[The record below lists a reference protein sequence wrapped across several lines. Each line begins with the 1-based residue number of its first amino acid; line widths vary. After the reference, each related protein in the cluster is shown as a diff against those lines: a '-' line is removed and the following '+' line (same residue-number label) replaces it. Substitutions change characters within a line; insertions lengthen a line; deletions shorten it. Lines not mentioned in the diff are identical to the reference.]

1 MRTLL
6 KLFLPLALLLAA
18 VAPVAAADEVPA
30 PDATPEAVMYSVGSY
45 SGTLPI
51 ASPADAHAAVLAA
64 GGPFDEFTY
73 NDGALIGATK
83 YYDVKGEP
91 GSDAIWIVVYT
102 YGWNDC
108 ESGCINGH
116 SFVYQVDPLT
126 GAATFD
132 SHQGDVLPANAPAA
146 LVELT
151 GRSGGIVPEPF
162 WRTLN
167 IDPVACPDGFDPT
180 ALITVD
186 TVLPCVLPDGSLFM
200 DPRIPVDQPGG
211 PDGATDWATQ
221 YAQWEAD
228 FRASLEPCAAD
239 VDVNDPLIVT
249 CVLPD
254 GTIVGPMPLFSM
266 DMAGAGEQDN
276 GWTTALPTIILA
288 ALLAWIGAAALVGR
302 SKRRAA

>member
-18 VAPVAAADEVPA
+18 VAPVAAADETPA
-30 PDATPEAVMYSVGSY
+30 PEAVPYVVSSY

-51 ASPADAHAAVLAA
+51 ATPEDAHAAVLAA

-73 NDGALIGATK
+73 NDGALIGAAK
-83 YYDVKGEP
+83 YYEVKGEP

-132 SHQGDVLPANAPAA
+132 SHQGDVLPTDAPVA

-151 GRSGGIVPEPF
+151 GRSGGVVPEPE
-162 WRTLN
+162 WRTLTGE
-167 IDPVACPDGFDPT
+167 PTACPEGITEPDAAISSDT
-180 ALITVD
+180 AL
-186 TVLPCVLPDGSLFM
+186 PCLLPDGSLFPM
-200 DPRIPVDQPGG
+200 VLEDGVDG
-211 PDGATDWATQ
+211 DTDWATM
-221 YAQWEAD
+221 YNTWMEE
-228 FRASLEPCAAD
+228 FTASLEPCAAD
-239 VDVNDPLIVT
+239 VDVNDPMVAT

-254 GTIVGPMPLFSM
+254 GTIVGPVPLFAM
-266 DMAGAGEQDN
+266 NTAGIGEEEN

-288 ALLAWIGAAALVGR
+288 ALLAWIGAATLVGW

>member
-1 MRTLL
+1 VRTLL
-6 KLFLPLALLLAA
+6 KLLLPLALLLAA
-18 VAPVAAADEVPA
+18 VAPVAAADESPA
-30 PDATPEAVMYSVGSY
+30 PEAVPYTVSSY

-51 ASPADAHAAVLAA
+51 ATPEDAHAAVLAA

-73 NDGALIGATK
+73 NDGALIGAAK

-132 SHQGDVLPANAPAA
+132 SHQGDALPADAPAA

-151 GRSGGIVPEPF
+151 GRSGGVVPQPE
-162 WRTLN
+162 WRTLTGE
-167 IDPVACPDGFDPT
+167 PTACPEGITDPN
-180 ALITVD
+180 AAISSD
-186 TVLPCVLPDGSLFM
+186 TVLPCLLPDGSLFPIVKE
-200 DPRIPVDQPGG
+200 DGVDG
-211 PDGATDWATQ
+211 DTDWATM
-221 YAQWEAD
+221 YNTWMEE

-239 VDVNDPLIVT
+239 VDVNDPMVAT

-254 GTIVGPMPLFSM
+254 GTIVGPVPLFAM
-266 DMAGAGEQDN
+266 NTAGIGEEEN

-288 ALLAWIGAAALVGR
+288 ALLAWIGAATLVGW

>member
-18 VAPVAAADEVPA
+18 VAPVAAADESPA
-30 PDATPEAVMYSVGSY
+30 PEAVPYTVSSY

-51 ASPADAHAAVLAA
+51 ATPEDAHAAVLAA

-73 NDGALIGATK
+73 NDGALIGAAK
-83 YYDVKGEP
+83 YYEVKGEP

-132 SHQGDVLPANAPAA
+132 SHQGDALPADAPAA

-151 GRSGGIVPEPF
+151 GRSGGVVPQPE
-162 WRTLN
+162 WRTLTGE
-167 IDPVACPDGFDPT
+167 PTACPEGITDPN
-180 ALITVD
+180 AAISSD
-186 TVLPCVLPDGSLFM
+186 TVLPCLLPDGSLFPIVM
-200 DPRIPVDQPGG
+200 EDGVDG
-211 PDGATDWATQ
+211 DTDWATM
-221 YAQWEAD
+221 YNTWMEE
-228 FRASLEPCAAD
+228 FRASLYPCPQGVDLTDPGLAAC
-239 VDVNDPLIVT
+239 L
-249 CVLPD
+249 LPD
-254 GTIVGPMPLFSM
+254 GTVVGAMPLFAM
-266 DMAGAGEQDN
+266 NTAGIGEEEN
-276 GWTTALPTIILA
+276 GWTTVLPAIILA
-288 ALLAWIGAAALVGR
+288 ALLAYIGAATLVGW

>member
-1 MRTLL
+1 VRTLL
-6 KLFLPLALLLAA
+6 KLFLPLALLLVA
-18 VAPVAAADEVPA
+18 VAPAAAADETPA
-30 PDATPEAVMYSVGSY
+30 PEAVPYLVSSY

-51 ASPADAHAAVLAA
+51 ATPEDAHAAVLAA

-108 ESGCINGH
+108 EAGCINAH

-132 SHQGDVLPANAPAA
+132 SHQGDVLPADAPAA
-146 LVELT
+146 LVELA
-151 GRSGGIVPEPF
+151 GRSGGVTPEPE
-162 WRTLN
+162 WRTLTGE
-167 IDPVACPDGFDPT
+167 PTACPEGITEPNAPISSDT
-180 ALITVD
+180 AL
-186 TVLPCVLPDGSLFM
+186 PCLLPDGSLFPM
-200 DPRIPVDQPGG
+200 VLEDGVDS
-211 PDGATDWATQ
+211 DTDWATMYNTWMQ
-221 YAQWEAD
+221 E
-228 FRASLEPCAAD
+228 FRDSLEPCAAD
-239 VDVNDPLIVT
+239 VDVNDPMVAT

-254 GTIVGPMPLFSM
+254 GTIVGPVPLFAMSTPG
-266 DMAGAGEQDN
+266 GAEEEN
-276 GWTTALPTIILA
+276 GWTTALPMIILA
-288 ALLAWIGAAALVGR
+288 ALLAWIGAATLVGW

>member
-6 KLFLPLALLLAA
+6 KLFLPLTLLLA
-18 VAPVAAADEVPA
+18 VIAPAAAADESPA
-30 PDATPEAVMYSVGSY
+30 PEAVPYLVSSY

-51 ASPADAHAAVLAA
+51 ATPEDAHAAVLAA

-83 YYDVKGEP
+83 YYEVKGEP

-108 ESGCINGH
+108 EAGCINGH

-132 SHQGDVLPANAPAA
+132 SHQGDVLPADAPAA
-146 LVELT
+146 LVELA
-151 GRSGGIVPEPF
+151 GRSGGVTPEPE
-162 WRTLN
+162 WRTLTGE
-167 IDPVACPDGFDPT
+167 PTACPEGITEPNAPISSDT
-180 ALITVD
+180 AL
-186 TVLPCVLPDGSLFM
+186 PCLLPDGSLFPM
-200 DPRIPVDQPGG
+200 VLEDGVDS
-211 PDGATDWATQ
+211 DTDWATMYNTWMQ
-221 YAQWEAD
+221 E
-228 FRASLEPCAAD
+228 FRDSLEPCAAD
-239 VDVNDPLIVT
+239 VDVNDPMVAT

-254 GTIVGPMPLFSM
+254 GTIVGPMPLFAM
-266 DMAGAGEQDN
+266 NTAGIGEEDN
-276 GWTTALPTIILA
+276 GWTTALPTIILV
-288 ALLAWIGAAALVGR
+288 ALLAWIGAATLVGW

>member
-18 VAPVAAADEVPA
+18 VAPAAAADETPA
-30 PDATPEAVMYSVGSY
+30 PEAVPYVVSSY

-51 ASPADAHAAVLAA
+51 ATAEDAHAAVLAA

-83 YYDVKGEP
+83 YYEVKGEP
-91 GSDAIWIVVYT
+91 GSDATWIVVYT

-132 SHQGDVLPANAPAA
+132 SHQGDVLPADAPAA
-146 LVELT
+146 LVELA
-151 GRSGGIVPEPF
+151 GRSGGVVPEPE
-162 WRTLN
+162 WRTLTGE
-167 IDPVACPDGFDPT
+167 PTACPEGITDPN
-180 ALITVD
+180 APISSD
-186 TVLPCVLPDGSLFM
+186 TVLPCLLPDGSLFPIVM
-200 DPRIPVDQPGG
+200 EDGVDG
-211 PDGATDWATQ
+211 DTDWATM
-221 YAQWEAD
+221 YNTLMEE

-239 VDVNDPLIVT
+239 VDVNDPMVAT

-254 GTIVGPMPLFSM
+254 GTIVGPVPLFAM
-266 DMAGAGEQDN
+266 NTAGIGEEDN

-288 ALLAWIGAAALVGR
+288 ALLAWIGAATLVGW

>member
-1 MRTLL
+1 VRTLL

-18 VAPVAAADEVPA
+18 VAPVAAADETPA
-30 PDATPEAVMYSVGSY
+30 PEAVPYVVSSY

-51 ASPADAHAAVLAA
+51 ATPEDAHAAVLAA

-73 NDGALIGATK
+73 NDGALIGAAK
-83 YYDVKGEP
+83 YYEVKGEP

-132 SHQGDVLPANAPAA
+132 SHQGDVLPTDAPVA

-151 GRSGGIVPEPF
+151 GRSGGVVPEPE
-162 WRTLN
+162 WRTLTGE
-167 IDPVACPDGFDPT
+167 PTACPEGITEPDAAISSDT
-180 ALITVD
+180 AL
-186 TVLPCVLPDGSLFM
+186 PCLLPDGSLFPM
-200 DPRIPVDQPGG
+200 VLEDGVDG
-211 PDGATDWATQ
+211 DTDWATM
-221 YAQWEAD
+221 YNTWMEE
-228 FRASLEPCAAD
+228 FRASLYPCPQGVDLTDPGLAAC
-239 VDVNDPLIVT
+239 L
-249 CVLPD
+249 LPD
-254 GTIVGPMPLFSM
+254 GTVVGAMPLFAM
-266 DMAGAGEQDN
+266 NTAGIGEEEN
-276 GWTTALPTIILA
+276 GWTTVLPAIILA
-288 ALLAWIGAAALVGR
+288 ALLAWIGAATLVGW

>member
-6 KLFLPLALLLAA
+6 KLLLPLALLLAA
-18 VAPVAAADEVPA
+18 VAPAAAADESPA
-30 PDATPEAVMYSVGSY
+30 PEAVPFTVSSY
-45 SGTLPI
+45 SGALPI
-51 ASPADAHAAVLAA
+51 ATAEDAHAAVLAA

-73 NDGALIGATK
+73 NDGASIGATK
-83 YYDVKGEP
+83 YYEVKGEP

-132 SHQGDVLPANAPAA
+132 SHQGDVLPADAPAA

-151 GRSGGIVPEPF
+151 GRSGGVVPEPE
-162 WRTLN
+162 WRTLTGE
-167 IDPVACPDGFDPT
+167 PTACPEGITDPN
-180 ALITVD
+180 APISSD
-186 TVLPCVLPDGSLFM
+186 TVLPCLLPDGSLFPIVM
-200 DPRIPVDQPGG
+200 EDGVDG
-211 PDGATDWATQ
+211 DTDWATM
-221 YAQWEAD
+221 YNTWMEE
-228 FRASLEPCAAD
+228 FTASLEPCAAD
-239 VDVNDPLIVT
+239 VDVNDPMVAT

-254 GTIVGPMPLFSM
+254 GTIVGPVPLFAM
-266 DMAGAGEQDN
+266 NMAGTGEEEN

-288 ALLAWIGAAALVGR
+288 ALLAWIGAATLVGW

>member
-18 VAPVAAADEVPA
+18 VAPAAASDESPA
-30 PDATPEAVMYSVGSY
+30 PEAMPFAVSSYSGALPIATPE
-45 SGTLPI
+45 
-51 ASPADAHAAVLAA
+51 DAHAAVLAA

-91 GSDAIWIVVYT
+91 GSDAIWIAVYT

-126 GAATFD
+126 GAVTFD
-132 SHQGDVLPANAPAA
+132 SHQGDALPADAPAA
-146 LVELT
+146 LIELA
-151 GRSGGIVPEPF
+151 GRSGGVVPEPY
-162 WRTLN
+162 WRTLTGE
-167 IDPVACPDGFDPT
+167 PSACPEGITEPNAPISSET
-180 ALITVD
+180 AL
-186 TVLPCVLPDGSLFM
+186 PCLLPDGSLF
-200 DPRIPVDQPGG
+200 
-211 PDGATDWATQ
+211 PDVKASEMGSENDWATM
-221 YAQWEAD
+221 YNIWMEE
-228 FRASLEPCAAD
+228 FRASLEPCAEG
-239 VDVNDPLIVT
+239 VDVTDPTIAPCL
-249 CVLPD
+249 LPD
-254 GTIVGPMPLFSM
+254 GTVVGAMPLFAIN
-266 DMAGAGEQDN
+266 MAGAGEQDN
-276 GWTTALPTIILA
+276 SWTTTLPAIILA

>member
-18 VAPVAAADEVPA
+18 VAPAAAADETPA
-30 PDATPEAVMYSVGSY
+30 PEAVPYVVSSY

-51 ASPADAHAAVLAA
+51 ATAEDAHAAVLAA

-108 ESGCINGH
+108 EAGCINGH

-132 SHQGDVLPANAPAA
+132 SHQGDVLPTDAPAA
-146 LVELT
+146 LVELA
-151 GRSGGIVPEPF
+151 GRSGGVVPEPE
-162 WRTLN
+162 WRTVTGE
-167 IDPVACPDGFDPT
+167 PTACPEGITEPNAPISSDT
-180 ALITVD
+180 AL
-186 TVLPCVLPDGSLFM
+186 PCLLPDGSLFPM
-200 DPRIPVDQPGG
+200 VLEDGVDS
-211 PDGATDWATQ
+211 DTDWATMYSTWMQ
-221 YAQWEAD
+221 E
-228 FRASLEPCAAD
+228 FRDSLEPCAAD
-239 VDVNDPLIVT
+239 VDVNDPMVAT

-254 GTIVGPMPLFSM
+254 GTIVGPVPLFAM
-266 DMAGAGEQDN
+266 NTAGIGEEDN

-288 ALLAWIGAAALVGR
+288 ALLAWIGAATLVGW

>member
-18 VAPVAAADEVPA
+18 VAPAAAADETPA
-30 PDATPEAVMYSVGSY
+30 PEAVPYVVSSY

-51 ASPADAHAAVLAA
+51 ATAEDAHAAVLAA

-73 NDGALIGATK
+73 NDGALIGADK

-132 SHQGDVLPANAPAA
+132 SHQGDVLPADAPAA
-146 LVELT
+146 LVELA
-151 GRSGGIVPEPF
+151 GRGGGVVPEPE
-162 WRTLN
+162 WRTLTGE
-167 IDPVACPDGFDPT
+167 PTACPEGITDPN
-180 ALITVD
+180 APISSD
-186 TVLPCVLPDGSLFM
+186 TVLPCLLPDGSLFPIVM
-200 DPRIPVDQPGG
+200 EDGVDG
-211 PDGATDWATQ
+211 DTDWATMYNTWMQ
-221 YAQWEAD
+221 E
-228 FRASLEPCAAD
+228 FRDSLEPCAAD
-239 VDVNDPLIVT
+239 VDVNDPMVAT

-254 GTIVGPMPLFSM
+254 GTIVGPVPVFAMNT
-266 DMAGAGEQDN
+266 AGIGEEDN

-288 ALLAWIGAAALVGR
+288 ALLAWIGAATLVGW

>member
-18 VAPVAAADEVPA
+18 VAPAAAADETPA
-30 PDATPEAVMYSVGSY
+30 PEAVPYVVSSY

-51 ASPADAHAAVLAA
+51 ATAEDAHAAVLAA

-73 NDGALIGATK
+73 NDGALIGADK

-132 SHQGDVLPANAPAA
+132 SHQGDVLPADAPAA

-151 GRSGGIVPEPF
+151 GRSGGVPPEPE
-162 WRTLN
+162 WRTVTGE
-167 IDPVACPDGFDPT
+167 PTACPEGITDPN
-180 ALITVD
+180 APISSD
-186 TVLPCVLPDGSLFM
+186 TVLPCLLPDGSRF
-200 DPRIPVDQPGG
+200 PIVKGGVDG
-211 PDGATDWATQ
+211 DTDWATM
-221 YAQWEAD
+221 YNTLMEE

-239 VDVNDPLIVT
+239 VDVNDPMVAT

-254 GTIVGPMPLFSM
+254 GTIVGPVPLFAM
-266 DMAGAGEQDN
+266 NTAGIGEEDN

-288 ALLAWIGAAALVGR
+288 ALLAWIGAATLVGW

>member
-18 VAPVAAADEVPA
+18 VAPVAAADESPA
-30 PDATPEAVMYSVGSY
+30 PEAVPFTVSSYSGALPIATPE
-45 SGTLPI
+45 
-51 ASPADAHAAVLAA
+51 DAHAAVLAA

-73 NDGALIGATK
+73 NDGALIGAAK
-83 YYDVKGEP
+83 YYDVKGEA
-91 GSDAIWIVVYT
+91 GSDAIWIAVYT

-132 SHQGDVLPANAPAA
+132 SHQGDALPADAPAA
-146 LVELT
+146 LIELA
-151 GRSGGIVPEPF
+151 GRSGGGTPEPE
-162 WRTLN
+162 WRTLTGE
-167 IDPVACPDGFDPT
+167 PTACPEGITDPS
-180 ALITVD
+180 APISSD
-186 TVLPCVLPDGSLFM
+186 TVLPCLLPDGSLFPIVM
-200 DPRIPVDQPGG
+200 EDGVDS
-211 PDGATDWATQ
+211 DTDWATL
-221 YAQWEAD
+221 YNTWMEE
-228 FRASLEPCAAD
+228 FSASLEPCAAD
-239 VDVNDPLIVT
+239 VDVNDPMVAT

-254 GTIVGPMPLFSM
+254 GTIVGPVPLFAM
-266 DMAGAGEQDN
+266 NMPGEAEEEN

-288 ALLAWIGAAALVGR
+288 TLLAWIGAAALVGR

>member
-6 KLFLPLALLLAA
+6 KLLLPLALLLAA
-18 VAPVAAADEVPA
+18 VAPVAAADESPA
-30 PDATPEAVMYSVGSY
+30 PEAVPFTVSSY

-51 ASPADAHAAVLAA
+51 ATPEDAHAAVLAA

-73 NDGALIGATK
+73 NDGALIGAAK
-83 YYDVKGEP
+83 YYDVKGEA
-91 GSDAIWIVVYT
+91 GSDAIWIAVYT

-132 SHQGDVLPANAPAA
+132 SHQGDALPADAPAA
-146 LVELT
+146 LIELA
-151 GRSGGIVPEPF
+151 GRSGGVTPEPE
-162 WRTLN
+162 WRTLTGE
-167 IDPVACPDGFDPT
+167 PTACPEGITDPN
-180 ALITVD
+180 APISSD
-186 TVLPCVLPDGSLFM
+186 TILPCLLPDGSLFPIVM
-200 DPRIPVDQPGG
+200 EDGVDG
-211 PDGATDWATQ
+211 DTDWATMYSTWMQ
-221 YAQWEAD
+221 E
-228 FRASLEPCAAD
+228 FRDSLEPCAAG
-239 VDVNDPLIVT
+239 VDVNDPMVAT

-254 GTIVGPMPLFSM
+254 GTIVGPVPLFAM
-266 DMAGAGEQDN
+266 NTAGIGEEEN

-288 ALLAWIGAAALVGR
+288 ALLAWIGAATLVGW

>member
-6 KLFLPLALLLAA
+6 KLLLPLALLLAA
-18 VAPVAAADEVPA
+18 VAPVAAADESPA
-30 PDATPEAVMYSVGSY
+30 PEALPFTASSY

-51 ASPADAHAAVLAA
+51 ATPESAHEAVLAA

-83 YYDVKGEP
+83 YYDVKSEP
-91 GSDAIWIVVYT
+91 GSDATWIVVYT

-132 SHQGDVLPANAPAA
+132 SHQGDALLADAPAA
-146 LVELT
+146 LVELA
-151 GRSGGIVPEPF
+151 GRSGGVVPEPE
-162 WRTLN
+162 WRTLTGE
-167 IDPVACPDGFDPT
+167 PTACPEGITDPS
-180 ALITVD
+180 APITSD
-186 TVLPCVLPDGSLFM
+186 TVLPCLLPDGSLFPM
-200 DPRIPVDQPGG
+200 LMA
-211 PDGATDWATQ
+211 DGTDGDTDWATMYNTWMQ
-221 YAQWEAD
+221 E
-228 FRASLEPCAAD
+228 FTASLEPCAAD
-239 VDVNDPLIVT
+239 VDVNDPMVAT

-254 GTIVGPMPLFSM
+254 GTIVGPMPLFAM
-266 DMAGAGEQDN
+266 EMAGPGEEES
-276 GWTTALPTIILA
+276 GWTSALPVIILA
-288 ALLAWIGAAALVGR
+288 ALLVWIGAAALVGR

>member
-18 VAPVAAADEVPA
+18 VAPAAAADESPA
-30 PDATPEAVMYSVGSY
+30 PEAVPYVVSSY

-51 ASPADAHAAVLAA
+51 ATAEDAHAAVLAA

-73 NDGALIGATK
+73 NDGALIGADK

-108 ESGCINGH
+108 EAGCINGH

-132 SHQGDVLPANAPAA
+132 SHQGDVLPADAPAA
-146 LVELT
+146 LVELA
-151 GRSGGIVPEPF
+151 GRSGGVTPEPE
-162 WRTLN
+162 WRTLTGE
-167 IDPVACPDGFDPT
+167 PTACPEGITEPDAAISSDT
-180 ALITVD
+180 AL
-186 TVLPCVLPDGSLFM
+186 PCLLPDGSLFPM
-200 DPRIPVDQPGG
+200 VLE
-211 PDGATDWATQ
+211 DGIDGDTDWATMYNTWMQ
-221 YAQWEAD
+221 E
-228 FRASLEPCAAD
+228 FRDSLEPCAAD
-239 VDVNDPLIVT
+239 VDVNDPMVAT

-254 GTIVGPMPLFSM
+254 GTIVGPVPLFAM
-266 DMAGAGEQDN
+266 NRAGIGEEEN

-288 ALLAWIGAAALVGR
+288 ALLAWIGAATLVGW
-302 SKRRAA
+302 SKRRVA

>member
-18 VAPVAAADEVPA
+18 VAPAAAADETPA
-30 PDATPEAVMYSVGSY
+30 PEAVPYVVSSY

-51 ASPADAHAAVLAA
+51 ATAEDAHAAVLAA

-73 NDGALIGATK
+73 NDGALIGADK

-108 ESGCINGH
+108 EAGCINGH

-132 SHQGDVLPANAPAA
+132 SHQGDVLPADAPAA

-151 GRSGGIVPEPF
+151 GRSGGVPPEPE
-162 WRTLN
+162 WRTVTGE
-167 IDPVACPDGFDPT
+167 PTACPEGITDPNAPISSDT
-180 ALITVD
+180 AL
-186 TVLPCVLPDGSLFM
+186 PCLLPDGSLFPM
-200 DPRIPVDQPGG
+200 VLEDGG
-211 PDGATDWATQ
+211 DGDTDWATMYSTWMQ
-221 YAQWEAD
+221 E
-228 FRASLEPCAAD
+228 FRDSLEPCAAD
-239 VDVNDPLIVT
+239 VDVNDPMVAT

-254 GTIVGPMPLFSM
+254 GTIVGPVPLFAM
-266 DMAGAGEQDN
+266 NTAGIGEEDN

-288 ALLAWIGAAALVGR
+288 ALLAWIGAATLVGW

>member
-6 KLFLPLALLLAA
+6 KLLLPLALLLAA
-18 VAPVAAADEVPA
+18 VAPVAAADESPA
-30 PDATPEAVMYSVGSY
+30 PEAVPYTVSSY

-51 ASPADAHAAVLAA
+51 ATPEDAHAAVLAA

-73 NDGALIGATK
+73 NDGALIGAAK
-83 YYDVKGEP
+83 YYEVKGEA
-91 GSDAIWIVVYT
+91 GSDAIWIAVYT

-132 SHQGDVLPANAPAA
+132 SHQGDALPADAPAA
-146 LVELT
+146 LIELA
-151 GRSGGIVPEPF
+151 GRSGGVTPEPE
-162 WRTLN
+162 WRTLTGE
-167 IDPVACPDGFDPT
+167 PTACPEGITDPS
-180 ALITVD
+180 APISSD
-186 TVLPCVLPDGSLFM
+186 TVLPCLLPDGSLFPIVM
-200 DPRIPVDQPGG
+200 EDGVDS
-211 PDGATDWATQ
+211 DTDWATM
-221 YAQWEAD
+221 YNTLMEE

-239 VDVNDPLIVT
+239 VDVNDPMVAT

-254 GTIVGPMPLFSM
+254 GTIVGPVPLFAM
-266 DMAGAGEQDN
+266 NTAGTGEEEN
-276 GWTTALPTIILA
+276 GWTTTLPAIILA
-288 ALLAWIGAAALVGR
+288 TLLAWIGAAALVGR